1 LVLNGGN
8 GYTASWTN
16 CNITSGKGWYPG
28 SGQSITYSVSYTSK
42 SGGGSYGII
51 GYTTNSLTKPT
62 SYVAYL
68 ISETQGIIGGL
79 VTGTLEGS
87 FTSDGSSYNI
97 YKAQV
102 NGPSVIPVNS
112 YTLYISVRQTPR
124 TSGTSATITVQ
135 NHITEWAKL
144 GLTLLSV
151 PGYELF
157 YTAGWIA
164 SGIDSGSSSV
174 TLTTAPPALEV
185 TDSVAQSGE
194 ITLSIGAIAGIAG
207 GCVALV
213 VIAVVVIIVIVRRRA
228 ENEIVV

>member
-28 SGQSITYSVSYTSK
+28 SGQNITYSGSYTSK

-124 TSGTSATITVQ
+124 TSGTITVQ
-135 NHITEWAKL
+135 NHINGWAKL

-151 PGYELF
+151 QGYELF

-174 TLTTAPPALEV
+174 TLTTAPPPPLEV

-228 ENEIVV
+228 ENEFVV

>member
-1 LVLNGGN
+1 MVLNGGN

-51 GYTTNSLTKPT
+51 GYTTNPLTKPT

-79 VTGTLEGS
+79 VAGTLEGS

-124 TSGTSATITVQ
+124 TSGTINVQ
-135 NHITEWAKL
+135 NHINEWANL

-151 PGYELF
+151 QGYELF

-164 SGIDSGSSSV
+164 GGIDSGSSIV
-174 TLTTAPPALEV
+174 TLTTLPPPALEV